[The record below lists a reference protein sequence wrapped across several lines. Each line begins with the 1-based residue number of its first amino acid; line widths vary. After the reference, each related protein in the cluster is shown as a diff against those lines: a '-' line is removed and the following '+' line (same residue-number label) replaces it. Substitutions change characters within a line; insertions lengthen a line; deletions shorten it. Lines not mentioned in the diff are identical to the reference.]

1 MKWEMASL
9 EEGYRELRIETP
21 WDEIAP
27 DYEDILQDFRWQRVP
42 GFRPGKAPRQLMEQR
57 FRRQISEQL
66 SRRGADRLCRQ
77 ALQESGTEAA
87 GPVEVSDLEWEP
99 GQPFRF
105 TARFFPLPEFELPDY
120 QSLGLNAEAAAD
132 PQGALSLR
140 LLELVSFPVPQAL
153 VQAELALDGLEDCQP
168 ASESWQAAS
177 QRVRLML
184 ILKRLARSEGIEIE
198 PAAVDRR
205 IEEKAAEFGTRPETL
220 RAELEKSGGKLLL
233 RDLLLAE
240 SVLEYLLETIRQQ
253 AK

>member
-1 MKWEMASL
+1 MKWEMATL
-9 EEGYRELRIETP
+9 EDGYRQMRIETP

-27 DYEDILQDFRWQRVP
+27 DYEDILQDFRRQRVP

-57 FRRQISEQL
+57 FRRQISEHL
-66 SRRGADRLCRQ
+66 SRRGADRLCCL
-77 ALQESGTEAA
+77 ALQESRTEAA

-120 QSLGLNAEAAAD
+120 ESLALNSEAAED

-140 LLELVSFPVPQAL
+140 LLELVRFPVPQAL
-153 VQAELALDGLEDCQP
+153 VTAELALDGLADCQP

-184 ILKRLARSEGIEIE
+184 ILKRIARVEGIDIE
-198 PAAVDRR
+198 PADVERR
-205 IEEKAAEFGTRPETL
+205 IEEKAAEFKARPETL
-220 RAELEKSGGKLLL
+220 RAELEKSGGRL
-233 RDLLLAE
+233 RLKDLLLAE
-240 SVLEYLLETIRQQ
+240 SVLEYLLETIR
-253 AK
+253 